1 MEDLQE
7 NKQVDCGGSIVVNG
21 NKFTEPSDSATR
33 SQTEN
38 IERTVGDENV
48 KGNEQLDSSKQA
60 QVSMENE
67 TELGNK
73 GRKSDL
79 FILRENRQE
88 IWGKITEMRDSLKV
102 LMKQIGNED
111 SVRKEANNLD
121 KLTEKLQ
128 ESHEAYVGVINGE
141 KERALADN

>member
-1 MEDLQE
+1 
-7 NKQVDCGGSIVVNG
+7 
-21 NKFTEPSDSATR
+21 
-33 SQTEN
+33 
-38 IERTVGDENV
+38 
-48 KGNEQLDSSKQA
+48 
-60 QVSMENE
+60 MENE